1 MTAEVKPT
9 NCHYCGYCCAFLA
22 TVEDGRVTDLVPDPS
37 RYPYDESQVLAGMQ
51 ALAHERGGAGR
62 PGPRELAAAPRQA
75 SGGAGTSGS
84 A

>member
-37 RYPYDESQVLAGMQ
+37 RYPYDERILAGCRRWPTSTARRRSRAPSAARMP
-51 ALAHERGGAGR
+51 RSGR
-62 PGPRELAAAPRQA
+62 CTA
-75 SGGAGTSGS
+75 S
-84 A
+84 